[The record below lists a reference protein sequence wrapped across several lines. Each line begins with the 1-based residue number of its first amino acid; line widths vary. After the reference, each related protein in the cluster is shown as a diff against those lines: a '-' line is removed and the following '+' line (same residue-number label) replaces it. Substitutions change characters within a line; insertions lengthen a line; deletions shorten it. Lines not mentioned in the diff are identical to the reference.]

1 MSNLG
6 MYQVITR
13 WSSNVGGPRNL
24 LSIAGVVGYAAIR
37 LGEAGVKKAIK
48 ALKNKKSGVDQQ
60 MYTFSVSGSDE
71 NGLTFEKGDT
81 FVVVAQYGDLMLIEK
96 NGKHDGFVQTS
107 EFLSGVSDYKK
118 AETKSVNEMGNVKP
132 FSEYFVPSSR

>member
-13 WSSNVGGPRNL
+13 WSSRVGGPRNL
-24 LSIAGVVGYAAIR
+24 LSIVGVTGYATIR

-48 ALKNKKSGVDQQ
+48 VLKNKKSGVAQQ
-60 MYTFSVSGSDE
+60 TYTFNVSDSDE
-71 NGLTFEKGDT
+71 NGLIFEKGDT
-81 FVVVAQYGDLMLIEK
+81 FVVVAQYGDLLLIEK
-96 NGKHDGFVQTS
+96 NGNHDGFVQTG

-118 AETKSVNEMGNVKP
+118 TETKRGVETLHAKS
-132 FSEYFVPSSR
+132 FADYFVTTSR

>member
-13 WSSNVGGPRNL
+13 WSSNIGGPRNL
-24 LSIAGVVGYAAIR
+24 LSIAGVAGYATIR

-48 ALKNKKSGVDQQ
+48 AFKNNKSGVDQQ
-60 MYTFSVSGSDE
+60 AYTFSVSGSDE
-71 NGLTFEKGDT
+71 NWLTFEKGDT
-81 FVVVAQYGDLMLIEK
+81 FVVVAQYGDLLLIEK
-96 NGKHDGFVQTS
+96 NGNHDGFVQTG

-118 AETKSVNEMGNVKP
+118 TETKTTVEMGNINP
-132 FSEYFVPSSR
+132 FAAHFVSAPQ

>member
-1 MSNLG
+1 

-24 LSIAGVVGYAAIR
+24 LSIAGVTGYATIR

-48 ALKNKKSGVDQQ
+48 ALKNNKSGVDQQ
-60 MYTFSVSGSDE
+60 AYTFSVSGSDE

-81 FVVVAQYGDLMLIEK
+81 FVVVAQYGDLLLIEK
-96 NGKHDGFVQTS
+96 NGNHDGFVQTIK
-107 EFLSGVSDYKK
+107 FLSGVSDYKK
-118 AETKSVNEMGNVKP
+118 TETKTAVEMGNVNP
-132 FSEYFVPSSR
+132 FAAYFVSSPQ

>member
-60 MYTFSVSGSDE
+60 MYTFNVSGSDE
-71 NGLTFEKGDT
+71 NGLTFEKGDN

-96 NGKHDGFVQTS
+96 NNNHDGFVQTG
-107 EFLSGVSDYKK
+107 EFLSGVSDYKTT
-118 AETKSVNEMGNVKP
+118 ETKTTIEMVNVKP
-132 FSEYFVPSSR
+132 FSSYFVPSPR